1 MSVHVCVSLSVC
13 VSEYLCVCAYVCVRA
28 YVCMRARAC
37 VCVVCV
43 NVHACVGVRG
53 EQKKV
58 GFPGAGVTYSCEL
71 LTVGTKFLS
80 FGRGTNTPKHF
91 SVTLVF

>member
-13 VSEYLCVCAYVCVRA
+13 VSEYLCVCAYVFVRA
-28 YVCMRARAC
+28 YVCMRMC
-37 VCVVCV
+37 VCV

-53 EQKKV
+53 GQKKV

-80 FGRGTNTPKHF
+80 FGRGANTPKHF
-91 SVTLVF
+91 SVSLAF